1 MDNLGKKILKIMLFI
16 GIFAYL
22 QYYDLNRGAHTINS
36 VTAGLMMAS
45 AAYLIASLFGLVL
58 NLFRNYLIAIV
69 GTGALAL
76 FLAFKLDE
84 VIAETTWLTE
94 GRAAALLGAFATV
107 ALIRDILSVKRA
119 LTVPKMATEV
129 VLTATLEYEDANAT
143 MLSNIKANPQ
153 SVLNLSN
160 MLEEKWGRKPSYEEV
175 MDYID
180 HLAIPEDNPEDEVD

>member
-1 MDNLGKKILKIMLFI
+1 MDRVGAKALKIILFI
-16 GIFAYL
+16 GVFGFL
-22 QYYDLNRGAHTINS
+22 QYYDLNRGVHTINS

-58 NLFRNYLIAIV
+58 NLFRNYFIAIV

-84 VIAETTWLTE
+84 VIAGTSWLTE
-94 GRAAALLGAFATV
+94 GRAAAILGAFAAFCLFT
-107 ALIRDILSVKRA
+107 DILTVKKS
-119 LTVPKMATEV
+119 LTMTKAAKKSIPAMDSEN
-129 VLTATLEYEDANAT
+129 EDANVT
-143 MLSNIKANPQ
+143 MRSNLKANPQ

-175 MDYID
+175 IDCID
-180 HLAIPEDNPEDEVD
+180 HLAILEDNPEEEGD